1 MNGIVEKAREAVKS
15 AARMASPAI
24 DRANP
29 TRVNTNR
36 VDTRRS
42 ATSGLDAGPNKMPN
56 MLPEETNRLAFG
68 DDSVLLDPELI
79 KAARHIY
86 RTFYEVHPEVMQRPI
101 GVAIGRLN
109 RRGKLVFGDKPV
121 LLPQECFVPFSQIEP
136 GLA

>member
-1 MNGIVEKAREAVKS
+1 MNGVVERAREAVKS
-15 AARMASPAI
+15 AARMAPLTI
-24 DRANP
+24 DKPNI
-29 TRVNTNR
+29 NR
-36 VDTRRS
+36 VDISRS
-42 ATSGLDAGPNKMPN
+42 AISGLDARPNKMPN
-56 MLPEETNRLAFG
+56 MLPEETDRLAFG

-79 KAARHIY
+79 KAARQIY

-136 GLA
+136 GVA

>member
-1 MNGIVEKAREAVKS
+1 MNGVVEKAREAVRS
-15 AARMASPAI
+15 AARMTPLAI
-24 DRANP
+24 DKAN
-29 TRVNTNR
+29 VNR
-36 VDTRRS
+36 VDISR
-42 ATSGLDAGPNKMPN
+42 ATISGLNTGLHKMPN
-56 MLPEETNRLAFG
+56 MPPEETDRLAFG

-136 GLA
+136 SLT